1 MLVTPPLPRPQRRL
15 RRGNKESEEPAQG
28 RHSRDY
34 SGCTMLLHTDSGHFD
49 GHRGTGRPDGLSRL
63 CASSGT
69 GGIHRPDGLCVLAE
83 KAL

>member
-1 MLVTPPLPRPQRRL
+1 MKNPKNLL
-15 RRGNKESEEPAQG
+15 RVGIVG
-28 RHSRDY
+28 
-34 SGCTMLLHTDSGHFD
+34 TILLHTDSGHFD

-69 GGIHRPDGLCVLAE
+69 GGIHRPYGLCVLAE